1 MEGDLFMNQ
10 IIETM
15 KNHRSIRTYLDKEI
29 SENIINELIDVAQAA
44 PSSINGQQTSVI
56 VVRDKDKKA
65 KLAELAGGQ
74 PWIAQCPVFFVFV
87 ADFYKSKLASEK
99 TNKPLVITDSIEST
113 IVAAV
118 DAGLSMQNVITAAE
132 SLGMGI
138 VPIGGVR
145 KSPDEVIELLNLP
158 EYTYPLVGLALGYPA
173 DNSKLKPRMPRKAYR
188 HDEEYNKEILPELIN
203 KYDEV
208 MEVYLKEIGR
218 EVEGNWSSLT
228 SNIYQYVY
236 YQKFIHHLKTKVL
249 KMKNRVFP

>member
-1 MEGDLFMNQ
+1 MNQ

-29 SENIINELIDVAQAA
+29 SENILNELIDVAQAA

-99 TNKPLVITDSIEST
+99 ANKPLVITDSIEST

-118 DAGLSMQNVITAAE
+118 DAGLSMQNVITDAE
-132 SLGMGI
+132 SLGLGI

-145 KSPDEVIELLNLP
+145 KSPNEVIELLNLP

-173 DNSKLKPRMPRKAYR
+173 NNSKLKPRMPREAYS

-218 EVEGNWSSLT
+218 EAEGNWSSQT

-236 YQKFIHHLKTKVL
+236 YPEVYPSLKKQGF
-249 KMKNRVFP
+249 KNEK